1 MARKSSIEK
10 NEYRR
15 RLVDKY
21 DARRTKL
28 KAEINDRDKPLEG
41 RIGSIIKLSK
51 LPRNSAKGR
60 VRNRCVLTGRPRGFY
75 RKFEMSRIALRE
87 HGSEGVIPGLTKSS
101 W

>member
-28 KAEINDRDKPLEG
+28 KAEINDRDKPLED